1 MGKEVVL
8 DIAPKCIDGLEF
20 SALSAKDIIAQS
32 EVEILTRDLYDLE
45 KGRAPKEGG
54 ALDTKMGISS
64 NSSECATCHG
74 NLASCNGHFGHIRL
88 ALPVFHVGY
97 FKAVISVLQC
107 VCKNCGAILLDPQAK
122 RQFLSELRRPNIDNL
137 KRMKILKR
145 INDQC
150 KKQRRCLKCN
160 HVNGV
165 VKKAASGAGPA
176 SLKIV
181 HDTFRWIG
189 KKDTPEKTLWD
200 EDLDLVFQRNPDLEK
215 FAKRIQEDFNPL
227 KTLNLFKQIIPEDCE
242 LLGMDSSKGEDRK
255 RIYGDIYQHLQ
266 FV

>member
-1 MGKEVVL
+1 M
-8 DIAPKCIDGLEF
+8 
-20 SALSAKDIIAQS
+20 
-32 EVEILTRDLYDLE
+32 
-45 KGRAPKEGG
+45 
-54 ALDTKMGISS
+54 
-64 NSSECATCHG
+64 
-74 NLASCNGHFGHIRL
+74 
-88 ALPVFHVGY
+88 
-97 FKAVISVLQC
+97 ISVLQC

-200 EDLDLVFQRNPDLEK
+200 EDLDLVFQRNPDLENSGG
-215 FAKRIQEDFNPL
+215 F
-227 KTLNLFKQIIPEDCE
+227 
-242 LLGMDSSKGEDRK
+242 
-255 RIYGDIYQHLQ
+255 
-266 FV
+266 